1 MKQNQNEIDTDAA
14 AAGAAA
20 SAAAS
25 HATTAKAVVKPGAAA
40 EAAAP
45 AAAASVLFSFQCCS
59 IFVSSLV
66 YFSFNLLHYFSH
78 ARHLQPPTDKTPRR
92 SGMDKSHA

>member
-1 MKQNQNEIDTDAA
+1 MAITLVTLLPSVAKIKEKIQIEMKNENENESENETEIDA

-25 HATTAKAVVKPGAAA
+25 RETTVNMVLKPGKAS

-45 AAAASVLFSFQCCS
+45 AAAASV
-59 IFVSSLV
+59 
-66 YFSFNLLHYFSH
+66 
-78 ARHLQPPTDKTPRR
+78 
-92 SGMDKSHA
+92 